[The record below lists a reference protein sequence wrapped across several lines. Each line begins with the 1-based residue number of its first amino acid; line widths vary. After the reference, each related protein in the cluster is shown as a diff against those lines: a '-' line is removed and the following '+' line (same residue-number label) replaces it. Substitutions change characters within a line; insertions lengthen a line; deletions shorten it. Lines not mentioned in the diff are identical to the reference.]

1 MTNYSIKVIDEQS
14 RDLDAAML
22 RWELDGGRKVV
33 VRAQFDDGNAA
44 ADLTGFDTHPFASV
58 KIIETDEVAPGRFA
72 VIELPVNGA
81 LGGIRTEFVP
91 AFMDVIARATR
102 IAAEANER
110 IEAEQA
116 EWERDAAV
124 PVPEAF

>member
-1 MTNYSIKVIDEQS
+1 MANYSIKVIDERG

-22 RWELDGGRKVV
+22 RWELVGFRKVL
-33 VRAQFDDGNAA
+33 VRADFDGGNAA
-44 ADLTGFDTHPFASV
+44 AGLTKFDTYPHAWV
-58 KIIETDEVAPGRFA
+58 KITESDEVAPGEFA
-72 VIELPVNGA
+72 VIELPENGL
-81 LGGIRTEFVP
+81 LGGIRTEFVA

-110 IEAEQA
+110 SEAEQA

>member
-1 MTNYSIKVIDEQS
+1 MTTYAIKVTDMQS
-14 RDLDAAML
+14 RDLDPGML
-22 RWELDGGRKVV
+22 RWELDGFRKVV
-33 VRAQFDDGNAA
+33 VRAQFEDGNAA
-44 ADLTGFDTHPFASV
+44 AGLTPFDTHPYAWV
-58 KIIETDEVAPGRFA
+58 KITETDEVAPGQFA
-72 VIELPVNGA
+72 VIELPENGG
-81 LGGIRTEFVP
+81 LGGIRTEFVA

>member
-1 MTNYSIKVIDEQS
+1 MTTYSIKVTDS
-14 RDLDAAML
+14 
-22 RWELDGGRKVV
+22 GGATWTPRCSAGNWTASARYV
-33 VRAQFDDGNAA
+33 VRAQFDGGNAA
-44 ADLTGFDTHPFASV
+44 AGLTKWDTHPRAWV
-58 KIIETDEVAPGRFA
+58 MITETDEVAPGQFA
-72 VIELPVNGA
+72 VIELPENGD

-110 IEAEQA
+110 IKAEQA
-116 EWERDAAV
+116 ERNAAV